1 MWEPDR
7 RVYALLLF
15 VWALLLVASLATV
28 SPEEPEPMYLIRH
41 SELLSLRAISKR
53 LREDSGMLKNE
64 AASWKQN
71 SEALELE
78 LENSSVELSML
89 KTELETLI
97 VELETQRP
105 RLTELG
111 SLLISSEKLV
121 EELKR
126 LVAEL
131 EARANFLIQS
141 LEQSNRALSQVTR
154 SRNFWR
160 ILAFVFLGVGGA
172 GWTMILYWP

>member
-28 SPEEPEPMYLIRH
+28 SPQEQMFLVKQ
-41 SELLSLRAISKR
+41 SELLSMRSLSAKLKES
-53 LREDSGMLKNE
+53 EQMLKEQVAN
-64 AASWKQN
+64 WKSN
-71 SEALELE
+71 SAMLETE
-78 LENSSVELSML
+78 LENSNVEVSLL
-89 KTELETLI
+89 KTELGTLRI
-97 VELETQRP
+97 ELETQRP

-111 SLLISSEKLV
+111 SLLVGSEKLV

-126 LVAEL
+126 LVEEL
-131 EARANFLIQS
+131 GTRANFLTQS
-141 LEQSNRALSQVTR
+141 LEQSSRALSQITR

-160 ILAFVFLGVGGA
+160 ILAGVLA
-172 GWTMILYWP
+172 VMAATGWTMILYYP